1 MADAMVI
8 ASLRA
13 EIAQIR
19 AEKDAEISK
28 LRYDVAL
35 ERGEK
40 ERLAKTAKLRQ
51 VAQALI
57 MANHMSVAAAA
68 TRFGFV
74 GLSSDAS
81 ASASGNACLAAAK
94 KCCQKARLRPTRFS
108 HMRDCDS

>member
-35 ERGEK
+35 ERG
-40 ERLAKTAKLRQ
+40 RR
-51 VAQALI
+51 
-57 MANHMSVAAAA
+57 
-68 TRFGFV
+68 
-74 GLSSDAS
+74 
-81 ASASGNACLAAAK
+81 SGSPRRAE
-94 KCCQKARLRPTRFS
+94 S
-108 HMRDCDS
+108 